1 MAEREIDWSTAEVRD
16 ATLTVG
22 VTGDAPDDWTEY
34 VGGVLDRLD
43 RGTSAWGEI
52 EVDDDQFEVDSIRRG
67 SESDLRHLLESAVL
81 QGNAHFDLSD
91 DEGDDD
97 DREHDEDDEDD
108 EDVDRQMEETFRSF
122 AA

>member
-97 DREHDEDDEDD
+97 REHDEDDEDD

>member
-16 ATLTVG
+16 ATLTVA
-22 VTGDAPDDWTEY
+22 VSGDAPDDWTEY

-52 EVDDDQFEVDSIRRG
+52 EVEDDQFEVDSIRRG

-91 DEGDDD
+91 DEDE
-97 DREHDEDDEDD
+97 DREDDED
-108 EDVDRQMEETFRSF
+108 EDDDDADQDREMTETFRSF

>member
-52 EVDDDQFEVDSIRRG
+52 EVEDDQFEVDSIRRG

-91 DEGDDD
+91 DDDS
-97 DREHDEDDEDD
+97 DREHDEDEDD
-108 EDVDRQMEETFRSF
+108 DDADQDREMTETF
-122 AA
+122 